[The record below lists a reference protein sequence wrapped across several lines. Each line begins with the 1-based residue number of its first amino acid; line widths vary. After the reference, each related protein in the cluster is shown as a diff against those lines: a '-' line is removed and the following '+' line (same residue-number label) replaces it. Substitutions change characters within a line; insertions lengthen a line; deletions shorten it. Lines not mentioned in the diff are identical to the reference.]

1 MGDTTVTALEHEQA
15 IEAAIERRYQYR
27 TTAELWDDYQ
37 SAQSECDAC
46 ERAYDD
52 ARASRDAV
60 ATANAADAWNKASD
74 EYAAIAYALS
84 VR

>member
-1 MGDTTVTALEHEQA
+1 MNALQHEQA
-15 IEAAIERRYQYR
+15 LEAAIGRRYQYR

-37 SAQSECDAC
+37 TAQSECDAC

-52 ARASRDAV
+52 ARASRDAI

-74 EYAAIAYALS
+74 EANAIGYALS

>member
-1 MGDTTVTALEHEQA
+1 MNALQHEQA
-15 IEAAIERRYQYR
+15 LESAIERRYQYR

-52 ARASRDAV
+52 ARANRDAA
-60 ATANAADAWNKASD
+60 ATATAADAWNKASD
-74 EYAAIAYALS
+74 EANAIAYALS
-84 VR
+84 LR